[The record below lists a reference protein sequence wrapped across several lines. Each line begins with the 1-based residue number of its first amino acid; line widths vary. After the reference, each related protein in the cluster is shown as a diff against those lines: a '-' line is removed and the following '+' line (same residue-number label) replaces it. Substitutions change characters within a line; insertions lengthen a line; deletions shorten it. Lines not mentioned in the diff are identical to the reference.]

1 MSCYT
6 LTTHLLILLISSDLL
21 ECHYLGPP
29 RYWTGGRSDGNIEY
43 RHRHITS
50 RPDKYFQWKRNILRA
65 KYNTAR
71 HLLRPNIQ
79 LKRNFLNAKLKF
91 GQDLFNAKR
100 RVIQPIVDLKKRK
113 INFLKNI
120 LRHKLNFLSS
130 IFG

>member
-1 MSCYT
+1 MSCHT
-6 LTTHLLILLISSDLL
+6 VTTHLLILLISSDLL
-21 ECHYLGPP
+21 ECHYLGP
-29 RYWTGGRSDGNIEY
+29 RYWTGVRSDGNIES
-43 RHRHITS
+43 RHITS
-50 RPDKYFQWKRNILRA
+50 RPDKDFTWKRNIFRA
-65 KYNTAR
+65 KYNTVR
-71 HLLRPNIQ
+71 HLLRPNFQ

-91 GQDLFNAKR
+91 GRDLFNAKR